1 MDGVVRRIDS
11 AYDTLGRLTT
21 VTSRNGVTAAS
32 IAVNQV
38 IPERQFGGPAAGA
51 LSSGP
56 QSPSSKSNASPMIR
70 IHPFAALRPPF
81 AHAAEVASDPYD
93 VISPAEARE
102 RAAGKPRSFLH
113 VVRSEIDLPAATD
126 DHAPEVYAQASRNL
140 QQMIAA
146 GTLVRD
152 PAPGLYLYRQVREG
166 KAQTGIVCCVEAAQ
180 YDSGEIRKH
189 EKTRPDKED
198 DRTRHL
204 LVTACHAEPVFLCF
218 RGRGGIVGGAETLAA
233 RIAAEATGEP
243 LFDFVAPDG
252 VKHTG
257 WKLADA
263 AAYLDAF
270 RRLDLL
276 YIADGHHRSA
286 GGSRAA
292 AASAAKN
299 PRHSGHEEYGRFMA
313 VVFPHDQLRIL
324 PYNRVVKD
332 LNGLSPEQ
340 FLERL
345 QSVGVVKPAAAGT
358 PAACGELLVFVNGGW
373 WSLAFPPASIDRTDP
388 IASLDVSLLQDR
400 VLAPILGIGDPRTDT
415 RIEFVGGIRGTP
427 ELEQRAGT
435 KGVAF
440 SMHPTSP
447 DELLAVADAGQI
459 MPPKSTWFEPKLR
472 SGLFVHEFE
481 RIPGAADG

>member
-1 MDGVVRRIDS
+1 
-11 AYDTLGRLTT
+11 
-21 VTSRNGVTAAS
+21 
-32 IAVNQV
+32 
-38 IPERQFGGPAAGA
+38 
-51 LSSGP
+51 
-56 QSPSSKSNASPMIR
+56 MIR
-70 IHPFAALRPPF
+70 IHPFAAVRPSS

-93 VISPAEARE
+93 VISTAEARE

-113 VVRSEIDLPAATD
+113 VVRSEIDLPPETD
-126 DHAPEVYAQASRNL
+126 DHAPQVYEQASHNL

-146 GTLVRD
+146 GTLARD
-152 PAPGLYLYRQVREG
+152 PAPSLYLYRQVREG

-218 RGRGGIVGGAETLAA
+218 RDRAGIAPGAGTLAA
-233 RIAAEATGEP
+233 RIAADATGTP

-252 VKHTG
+252 VHHTG
-257 WKLADA
+257 WKVADA

-270 RRLDLL
+270 RKLDLL

-292 AASAAKN
+292 AASATKN
-299 PRHSGHEEYGRFMA
+299 PRHTGGEEYGRFLA

-332 LNGLSPEQ
+332 LAGLTPQQ

-345 QSVGVVKPAAAGT
+345 RGVGNVQPSQSGEPDHRGT
-358 PAACGELLVFVNGGW
+358 VRVFVDGGW
-373 WSLAFPPASIDRTDP
+373 WSLEFPEASINRADP

-400 VLAPILGIGDPRTDT
+400 VLAPILGIGDPRTDS
-415 RIEFVGGIRGTP
+415 RIEFVGGIRGCD
-427 ELEQRAGT
+427 ELEQRAGSG
-435 KGVAF
+435 GVAF
-440 SMHPTSP
+440 SMHATSP
-447 DELLAVADAGQI
+447 DELLAVADAGEI

-481 RIPGAADG
+481 RIPGARA